1 MGELGAGAAATSAV
15 SGTAQDAGAAAEAA
29 ASVGAEA
36 AASAAAAGSVPVL
49 ALDHVDCGYGR
60 RRVLADV
67 TLSFL
72 AGEACCILGPNGVG
86 KTTLFRTLLG
96 RLRPLAG
103 RVLVAGRPRPSVSDR
118 DFAREVAYVPQASE
132 ADADL
137 SVLDVALAGS
147 AARVGALSAP
157 GRSEYERA
165 QAALAELGIER
176 LADRPFSEV
185 SGGERQMA
193 LIARALVQDARL
205 VLMDE
210 PTASLDFGNQARV
223 LACVRGLVDE
233 GRGVVMTSHNPDH
246 AFLCCS
252 RAVLLSPGG
261 RVADGPVDEVV
272 RADAL
277 ACAYG
282 VGVRIGEVEMGD
294 GSHVRACVPEV
305 SFGNQGSSLGT

>member
-1 MGELGAGAAATSAV
+1 MGSIVKVTWGDLAAM
-15 SGTAQDAGAAAEAA
+15 
-29 ASVGAEA
+29 
-36 AASAAAAGSVPVL
+36 SVPVL
-49 ALDHVDCGYGR
+49 VGAVPIPLVRWQLNTLAFGEDAAASLGVNVRLLRG
-60 RRVLADV
+60 VLVFCA
-67 TLSFL
+67 TLLTACVVAMAFP

-103 RVLVAGRPRPSVSDR
+103 RVLVAGRPASSVSAR
-118 DFAREVAYVPQASE
+118 DFARKVAYVPQASE
-132 ADADL
+132 ADTDL
-137 SVLDVALAGS
+137 TVLDVVLACP
-147 AARVGALSAP
+147 AARVGALGPP
-157 GRSEYERA
+157 GRTEYERA

-176 LADRPFSEV
+176 LAERPFSEV

-193 LIARALVQDARL
+193 LVARALVQDALL

-223 LACVRGLVDE
+223 LACVRRLVAE

-252 RAVLLSPGG
+252 RAVLLRPEG
-261 RVADGPVDEVV
+261 RLEDGSVDEVV

-277 ACAYG
+277 AETYG
-282 VGVRIGEVEMGD
+282 VGVRIGRLDMGD
-294 GSHVRACVPEV
+294 GTFVRACVPKV
-305 SFGNQGSSLGT
+305 